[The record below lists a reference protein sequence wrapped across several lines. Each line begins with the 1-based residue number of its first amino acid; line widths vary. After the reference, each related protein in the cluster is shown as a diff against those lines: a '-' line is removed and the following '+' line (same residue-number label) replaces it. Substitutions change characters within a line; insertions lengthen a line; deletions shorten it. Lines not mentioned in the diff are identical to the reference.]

1 MTTFLEPRA
10 RLTDPDTSHDAAVLA
25 APRASKHR
33 IKAARVLARFPEGL
47 TDFELAEKT
56 GVAQTSIGKR
66 RFELG
71 EAGYVEDAGLKRP
84 APSGSPA
91 KVWRITEAG
100 ATWLSAIDQ
109 HPSSTEKV
117 SEPTEPVSAE
127 RRHRSRKPRPI
138 HPAPDRFASFVDRR
152 GPYECWPWRGHVL
165 PNGYGTF
172 HAGQSV
178 GKILA
183 HRYALEQVLG
193 EPLGERMALHSC
205 DNRGCVNPAHL
216 RPGTHAE
223 NMADMHDRG
232 RAVAPPVMHGEEN
245 PAAKLTAEQ
254 VAEIRTRLMAGET
267 GKDIAEHFGVSTS
280 LVSMIRKEQK
290 WKPRPIHPAQYPKYL
305 VPVLANA
312 LRRHVSSPA
321 GQWRYLLDPFA
332 GLGHRLAAI
341 GSLAGL
347 EPIGIEIEPGYFE
360 RKETHPCVRL
370 GDSTE
375 LEDIFLT
382 ATVGPTFDA
391 IVTSP
396 TYPNGLNDDFHARDA
411 SKRNTYIHRL
421 REHLGD
427 GYELHPN
434 STARHGIRRGA
445 KSVARYEEL
454 HRTVLEQCALVLN
467 PGGIF
472 VLNAKDVLAG
482 GETRYSTASFFVRHL
497 ESLGFEVLEWF
508 LVDAIG
514 LLHGANRDRR
524 TFEDVVILRKAGA

>member
-138 HPAPDRFASFVDRR
+138 HPA
-152 GPYECWPWRGHVL
+152 
-165 PNGYGTF
+165 
-172 HAGQSV
+172 
-178 GKILA
+178 
-183 HRYALEQVLG
+183 
-193 EPLGERMALHSC
+193 
-205 DNRGCVNPAHL
+205 
-216 RPGTHAE
+216 
-223 NMADMHDRG
+223 
-232 RAVAPPVMHGEEN
+232 
-245 PAAKLTAEQ
+245 
-254 VAEIRTRLMAGET
+254 
-267 GKDIAEHFGVSTS
+267 
-280 LVSMIRKEQK
+280 
-290 WKPRPIHPAQYPKYL
+290 QYSKYL

-454 HRTVLEQCALVLN
+454 HRTVLEQCSLVLN

-482 GETRYSTASFFVRHL
+482 GEIRYSTASFFVRHL

-524 TFEDVVILRKAGA
+524 TFEDVVILRKDGA